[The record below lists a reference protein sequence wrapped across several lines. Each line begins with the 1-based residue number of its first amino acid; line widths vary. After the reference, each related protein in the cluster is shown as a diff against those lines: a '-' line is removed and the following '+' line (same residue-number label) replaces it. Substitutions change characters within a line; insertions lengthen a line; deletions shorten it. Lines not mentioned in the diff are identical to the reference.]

1 MSDKQLRQD
10 ILDEFEFDPSFNAA
24 HIGVAVDKDVIS
36 LTGHVESYAEKL
48 AVLAAAR
55 RVKGVRAIADEIEVR
70 FPNQPK
76 TADDQ
81 IARRA
86 SDILKW
92 SSVVA
97 SLPVEVV
104 VHNGWITLSG
114 RVNWYFEK
122 RAAENCIRK
131 LSGVRGITN
140 SIMLKPQVDA
150 ANVKEKIEAALKRH
164 AEVEANGIRISV
176 KGGNHVVLEGRVG
189 NWDERRAVESAAWSA
204 AGVAAVDDRL
214 SIG

>member
-24 HIGVAVDKDVIS
+24 HIGVVVDKNVVS

-55 RVKGVRAIADEIEVR
+55 RVKGVQAIADEIEVR

-81 IARRA
+81 IAKRA
-86 SDILKW
+86 TDILKW
-92 SSVVA
+92 NSVV
-97 SLPVEVV
+97 STLPIEVV

-122 RAAENCIRK
+122 RAAENCVRK
-131 LSGVRGITN
+131 LSGVRAITN
-140 SIMLKPQVDA
+140 SIIVKPQVNA

-176 KGGNHVVLEGRVG
+176 KGGDHVVLEGKVG
-189 NWDERRAVESAAWSA
+189 NWDERRAVENAAWSA
-204 AGVAAVDDRL
+204 PGVAAVDDRL

>member
-24 HIGVAVDKDVIS
+24 HIGVAVDKNVVS

-48 AVLAAAR
+48 AVLGAAR
-55 RVKGVRAIADEIEVR
+55 RVKGVQAIADEVEVR
-70 FPNQPK
+70 FPNQSK

-81 IARRA
+81 IAQRA
-86 SDILKW
+86 TDILKW
-92 SSVVA
+92 NSVVS
-97 SLPVEVV
+97 SLPIDVV
-104 VHNGWITLSG
+104 VRNGWITLSG

-122 RAAENCIRK
+122 RAAENCVRK

-140 SIMLKPQVDA
+140 SIIVKPQVDA
-150 ANVKEKIEAALKRH
+150 ANIKEKIEAALKRH

-176 KGGNHVVLEGRVG
+176 KGGDHVVLEGRVG
-189 NWDERRAVESAAWSA
+189 NWDERRAVETAAWSA
-204 AGVAAVDDRL
+204 PGVAAVEDRL

>member
-24 HIGVAVDKDVIS
+24 HIGVVVDKNVVS

-48 AVLAAAR
+48 AVLRAAR
-55 RVKGVRAIADEIEVR
+55 RVKGVQAIADEIEVR

-81 IARRA
+81 IAQRA
-86 SDILKW
+86 TDILKW
-92 SSVVA
+92 NAVV
-97 SLPVEVV
+97 SNLPIDVV

-122 RAAENCIRK
+122 QAAENGVRK

-140 SIMLKPQVDA
+140 SIMVKPQVDA
-150 ANVKEKIEAALKRH
+150 ANIKEKIEAALKRR

-176 KGGNHVVLEGRVG
+176 KGGDHVVLEGKVG
-189 NWDERRAVESAAWSA
+189 NWDELRAVENAAWSA
-204 AGVAAVDDRL
+204 PGVAAVDDRL

>member
-24 HIGVAVDKDVIS
+24 HIGVLVDKNVVS

-48 AVLAAAR
+48 AVLRSAR
-55 RVKGVRAIADEIEVR
+55 RVKGVQAIADEIEVR

-81 IARRA
+81 IAQRA
-86 SDILKW
+86 TAILKW
-92 SSVVA
+92 NAVV
-97 SLPVEVV
+97 SNLPIDIV

-114 RVNWYFEK
+114 RVNWYFER
-122 RAAENCIRK
+122 RAAENGVRE

-140 SIMLKPQVDA
+140 SIIVQPQVDA
-150 ANVKEKIEAALKRH
+150 ANIKEKIESALKRH

-176 KGGNHVVLEGRVG
+176 KGGDHVVLEGKVG
-189 NWDERRAVESAAWSA
+189 NWDERRAVENAAWSA
-204 AGVAAVDDRL
+204 PGVAAVDDRL

>member
-10 ILDEFEFDPSFNAA
+10 VLDEFEFDPSFNAA
-24 HIGVAVDKDVIS
+24 HIGVVVDKDVVS

-81 IARRA
+81 IAKRA
-86 SDILKW
+86 ADILKW
-92 SSVVA
+92 NSVV
-97 SLPVEVV
+97 SNLPIEVV

-122 RAAENCIRK
+122 RAAENSVRK

-164 AEVEANGIRISV
+164 AEVEANGILISV
-176 KGGNHVVLEGRVG
+176 KGGNHVVLEGKVG
-189 NWDERRAVESAAWSA
+189 NWDERRAVETAAWSA

>member
-10 ILDEFEFDPSFNAA
+10 VLDEFEFDPSFNAA
-24 HIGVAVDKDVIS
+24 HIGVVVDKDVVS

-55 RVKGVRAIADEIEVR
+55 RVKGVGAIADEIEVR

-92 SSVVA
+92 NSVV
-97 SLPVEVV
+97 SNLPVEVV

-122 RAAENCIRK
+122 RAAENCVRK

-140 SIMLKPQVDA
+140 GIMVKPQVDA
-150 ANVKEKIEAALKRH
+150 VNVKEKIESALKRH

-176 KGGNHVVLEGRVG
+176 KGGNRVVIEGRVG

>member
-24 HIGVAVDKDVIS
+24 HIGIVVDKNVVS

-48 AVLAAAR
+48 AVLGAAR
-55 RVKGVRAIADEIEVR
+55 RVKGVQAIADEIEVR
-70 FPNQPK
+70 FPNQSK

-81 IARRA
+81 IAQRA
-86 SDILKW
+86 TDILRW
-92 SSVVA
+92 NSVVS
-97 SLPVEVV
+97 SLPIEVV
-104 VHNGWITLSG
+104 VRNGWITLSG

-122 RAAENCIRK
+122 RAAENSVRK

-140 SIMLKPQVDA
+140 SIIVKPQVDA

-176 KGGNHVVLEGRVG
+176 KGGDHVVLEGRVG
-189 NWDERRAVESAAWSA
+189 NWDERRAVETAAWSA
-204 AGVAAVDDRL
+204 PGVAAVEDRL

>member
-24 HIGVAVDKDVIS
+24 HIGVVVDKNVVS

-48 AVLAAAR
+48 AVLRSAR
-55 RVKGVRAIADEIEVR
+55 RVKGVQAIADEIEVR

-81 IARRA
+81 IAQRA
-86 SDILKW
+86 TAILKW
-92 SSVVA
+92 NAVV
-97 SLPVEVV
+97 SNLPIDVV

-114 RVNWYFEK
+114 RVNWYFER
-122 RAAENCIRK
+122 RAAENGVRK

-140 SIMLKPQVDA
+140 SIIVQPQVDA
-150 ANVKEKIEAALKRH
+150 ENIKEKIEAALKRH

-176 KGGNHVVLEGRVG
+176 KGGDHVVLEGKVG
-189 NWDERRAVESAAWSA
+189 NWDERRAVENAAWSA
-204 AGVAAVDDRL
+204 PGVAAVDDRL

>member
-24 HIGVAVDKDVIS
+24 HIGVVVDKNVVS
-36 LTGHVESYAEKL
+36 LTGHVQSYAEKL
-48 AVLAAAR
+48 AVLGAAR
-55 RVKGVRAIADEIEVR
+55 RVKGVQAIADEIEVR

-81 IARRA
+81 VAKRA
-86 SDILKW
+86 ADILKW
-92 SSVVA
+92 NSVV
-97 SLPVEVV
+97 SNLPIEVV

-122 RAAENCIRK
+122 RAAENSVRK
-131 LSGVRGITN
+131 LSGVRGVTN
-140 SIMLKPQVDA
+140 SIVLKPQVDA

-164 AEVEANGIRISV
+164 AEVEAHGIRISV
-176 KGGNHVVLEGRVG
+176 KGGDHVVLEGRVG
-189 NWDERRAVESAAWSA
+189 NWDERRAVENAAWSA

>member
-10 ILDEFEFDPSFNAA
+10 VLDEFEFDPSFNAA
-24 HIGVAVDKDVIS
+24 HIGVVVDKDVVS

-81 IARRA
+81 IAKRA

-92 SSVVA
+92 NSVV
-97 SLPVEVV
+97 SNLPIEVV

-122 RAAENCIRK
+122 RAAENSVRK

-164 AEVEANGIRISV
+164 AEVEANGILISV
-176 KGGNHVVLEGRVG
+176 KGGNHVVLEGKVG
-189 NWDERRAVESAAWSA
+189 NWDERRAVETAAWSA

>member
-10 ILDEFEFDPSFNAA
+10 VLDEFEFDPSFNAA
-24 HIGVAVDKDVIS
+24 HIGVVVDKDVVS

-81 IARRA
+81 IAKRA

-92 SSVVA
+92 NSVV
-97 SLPVEVV
+97 SNLPIEVV

-122 RAAENCIRK
+122 RAAENSVRK

-150 ANVKEKIEAALKRH
+150 GNVKEKIEAALKRH
-164 AEVEANGIRISV
+164 AEVEANGILISV
-176 KGGNHVVLEGRVG
+176 KGGNHVVLEGKVG
-189 NWDERRAVESAAWSA
+189 NWDERRAVETAAWST

>member
-10 ILDEFEFDPSFNAA
+10 VLDEFEFDPSFNAA
-24 HIGVAVDKDVIS
+24 HIGVVVDKDVVS

-92 SSVVA
+92 NSVV
-97 SLPVEVV
+97 SNLPIEVV

-122 RAAENCIRK
+122 RAAENSVRK

-140 SIMLKPQVDA
+140 SIILKPQVDA

-164 AEVEANGIRISV
+164 AEVEANGILISV
-176 KGGNHVVLEGRVG
+176 KGGNHVVLEGKVG
-189 NWDERRAVESAAWSA
+189 NWDERRAVETAAWSA

>member
-10 ILDEFEFDPSFNAA
+10 VLDEFEFDPSFNAA
-24 HIGVAVDKDVIS
+24 HIGVAVDKDVVS

-81 IARRA
+81 IAKRA

-92 SSVVA
+92 NSVV
-97 SLPVEVV
+97 SNLPIEVV

-122 RAAENCIRK
+122 RAAENSVRK

-164 AEVEANGIRISV
+164 AEVEANGILISV
-176 KGGNHVVLEGRVG
+176 KGGNHVVLEGKVG
-189 NWDERRAVESAAWSA
+189 NWDERRAVETAAWSA

>member
-24 HIGVAVDKDVIS
+24 HIGVVVDKNVVS

-48 AVLAAAR
+48 AVLRSAR
-55 RVKGVRAIADEIEVR
+55 RVKGVQAIADEIEVR
-70 FPNQPK
+70 FPNQAK

-81 IARRA
+81 IAQRA
-86 SDILKW
+86 TAILKW
-92 SSVVA
+92 NAVV
-97 SLPVEVV
+97 SNLPIDVV

-114 RVNWYFEK
+114 RVNWYFER
-122 RAAENCIRK
+122 RAAENGVRK

-140 SIMLKPQVDA
+140 SIIVQPQVDA
-150 ANVKEKIEAALKRH
+150 ANIKEKIEAALKRH

-176 KGGNHVVLEGRVG
+176 KGGDHVVLEGKVG
-189 NWDERRAVESAAWSA
+189 NWDERRAVENAAWSA
-204 AGVAAVDDRL
+204 PGVAAVDDRL